1 MGGSWSAPAS
11 TSTGPPRPGPLKPKP
26 LKPKPLKPKPLKPK
40 PLKPKPLK
48 PWPRR
53 TSSAAAGRPVPRA
66 ELLVES
72 LLALDRLYGRWDH
85 VSQLYRQTCV
95 TVGRQVTVLLQ
106 AGVPPL
112 VGQAVAIDEQG
123 RLVVRDGAG
132 ALVTVAAGDVTH
144 LRSGKAPSLF
154 PQ

>member
-11 TSTGPPRPGPLKPKP
+11 TSTGPRDPGPETQAPETQAPETQAPETQAPETQAPETLAATY
-26 LKPKPLKPKPLKPK
+26 L
-40 PLKPKPLK
+40 
-48 PWPRR
+48 
-53 TSSAAAGRPVPRA
+53 SAAAGRPVPRA